1 MKLSI
6 IVEGSP
12 SLHVT
17 PSWIRSRYLRGFN
30 REGVLL
36 LCGFDSRI
44 SKELPSDLQ
53 KLRCKVAF
61 SALRFVKAV
70 QEHGN
75 KIVERMKSKRPYL
88 VLHRRMEK
96 DVWVRR
102 GVVVYLA

>member
-1 MKLSI
+1 MIDSI
-6 IVEGSP
+6 FYKCFISP
-12 SLHVT
+12 
-17 PSWIRSRYLRGFN
+17 IF
-30 REGVLL
+30 
-36 LCGFDSRI
+36 
-44 SKELPSDLQ
+44 Q
-53 KLRCKVAF
+53 VAF

>member
-1 MKLSI
+1 MSLQ
-6 IVEGSP
+6 VGS
-12 SLHVT
+12 
-17 PSWIRSRYLRGFN
+17 FN

-36 LCGFDSRI
+36 LRGFDSRI